1 MTDVFV
7 EIMGRKII
15 HRQKTTN
22 GRLDSFFSV
31 NLLSVMIFC
40 SVDYVV
46 LSQSFSCSMGVNL
59 QVNVSKIDDD
69 GWETKY
75 WPCLHY
81 INVGEGMNPC
91 GD

>member
-1 MTDVFV
+1 MTDAFV
-7 EIMGRKII
+7 KIIGRKII

-22 GRLDSFFSV
+22 RPLNSFFCV

-40 SVDYVV
+40 SVDLVAQWESIYK
-46 LSQSFSCSMGVNL
+46 
-59 QVNVSKIDDD
+59 VNVSKIDDD

-81 INVGEGMNPC
+81 INIGEGMNPC

>member
-1 MTDVFV
+1 
-7 EIMGRKII
+7 
-15 HRQKTTN
+15 
-22 GRLDSFFSV
+22 
-31 NLLSVMIFC
+31 MIFC

-46 LSQSFSCSMGVNL
+46 FLQSLVAQWESIYK
-59 QVNVSKIDDD
+59 VNVSKIDDD